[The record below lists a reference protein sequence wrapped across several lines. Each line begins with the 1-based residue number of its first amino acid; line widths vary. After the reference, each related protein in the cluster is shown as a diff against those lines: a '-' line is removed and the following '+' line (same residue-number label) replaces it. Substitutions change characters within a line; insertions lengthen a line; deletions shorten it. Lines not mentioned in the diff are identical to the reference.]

1 MLSRPFLINLAFT
14 ALAGAMV
21 WTNYAVV
28 EGTRVT
34 NARLKVVARQIDAET
49 IRLEDAQTRYMALSS
64 PDRIQSLAQAML
76 GMSDTATV
84 QLSSLQM
91 LPRRGEAEV
100 HDGEV
105 VTAQGAEGVIKIAA
119 HPED

>member
-14 ALAGAMV
+14 VLAGAMV

-28 EGTRVT
+28 EDTRVT
-34 NARLKVVARQIDAET
+34 NGRLKSVAKQIDAET

-91 LPRRGEAEV
+91 LPRRDEAEV

-105 VTAQGAEGVIKIAA
+105 VTAQGTESVVKIAA